1 MAKSTFYWIK
11 LRTDFFLRPE
21 IDYILSNE
29 KDGCKYIVL
38 YQMLCLNTANSN
50 GILIE
55 KINDLII
62 PYDINKIV
70 RDTKFFNEET
80 VISALNLYKK
90 LGLIFVQDDSTMKI
104 SDFDNMVGFETK
116 WAEQKRKY
124 RKKGQCPNE
133 DDGQLNGQNED
144 NVQNDNRTNLGQ
156 EKDNVLFDSDF
167 VSKCNKNGQN
177 IGQNEDNVLKNV
189 QDNVRQEIEIRDKRL
204 ENRYKSIDIRNNN
217 KINNFKNKEILPYWM
232 EHPEICKAIPTTDED
247 RKELEELLKEFKS

>member
-156 EKDNVLFDSDF
+156 
-167 VSKCNKNGQN
+167 
-177 IGQNEDNVLKNV
+177 NEDNVLKNV

-232 EHPEICKAIPTTDED
+232 EHPEVCKAIPTTDED

>member
-70 RDTKFFNEET
+70 VEKSIEKSLTK
-80 VISALNLYKK
+80 L
-90 LGLIFVQDDSTMKI
+90 
-104 SDFDNMVGFETK
+104 FETNNK
-116 WAEQKRKY
+116 KY
-124 RKKGQCPNE
+124 IISNYSPITKTKDILE
-133 DDGQLNGQNED
+133 KMENG
-144 NVQNDNRTNLGQ
+144 
-156 EKDNVLFDSDF
+156 
-167 VSKCNKNGQN
+167 
-177 IGQNEDNVLKNV
+177 
-189 QDNVRQEIEIRDKRL
+189 DKR
-204 ENRYKSIDIRNNN
+204 
-217 KINNFKNKEILPYWM
+217 
-232 EHPEICKAIPTTDED
+232 
-247 RKELEELLKEFKS
+247 